1 MPADEGFVPSPAAD
15 AAPQPPLWRA
25 LRLSPCA
32 CGPRDLVR
40 LRRPEWLRRLV
51 PSRRLY
57 RCPHCGTT
65 VFYGR

>member
-1 MPADEGFVPSPAAD
+1 MPADEGFLPSPAAHD
-15 AAPQPPLWRA
+15 APQPPLWRA
-25 LRLSPCA
+25 LRLSPCQ

-40 LRRPEWLRRLV
+40 LRRPEWLRWLV

-65 VFYGR
+65 VLYGR

>member
-1 MPADEGFVPSPAAD
+1 MHADEGLLPSRAD
-15 AAPQPPLWRA
+15 HETPQPIAWRTI
-25 LRLSPCA
+25 RLSPCE

-40 LRRPEWLRRLV
+40 LRRPEWLRWLV

-57 RCPHCGTT
+57 RCPHCHAT

>member
-1 MPADEGFVPSPAAD
+1 MPADEGFVSSPAAH
-15 AAPQPPLWRA
+15 ASPQPASWRT
-25 LRLSPCA
+25 LRLSPCD

-40 LRRPEWLRRLV
+40 LRRPEWLRWLF
-51 PSRRLY
+51 PTRRLY

>member
-1 MPADEGFVPSPAAD
+1 MPADGGLLPSHAD
-15 AAPQPPLWRA
+15 EATTRRFSLRA

-40 LRRPEWLRRLV
+40 LRRPGWLRWLV

-57 RCPHCGTT
+57 QCPHCGTT

>member
-1 MPADEGFVPSPAAD
+1 MQADEGLDPSRAED
-15 AAPQPPLWRA
+15 ALQPTLWRN
-25 LRLSPCA
+25 LRLSPCE

-40 LRRPEWLRRLV
+40 LRRPEWLRWLV

-57 RCPHCGTT
+57 RCPHCGST

>member
-1 MPADEGFVPSPAAD
+1 MHAHHGIHAIPGETPAALL
-15 AAPQPPLWRA
+15 PSLRT
-25 LRLSPCA
+25 LRLSPCD

-57 RCPHCGTT
+57 RCPHCGAT

>member
-1 MPADEGFVPSPAAD
+1 MQADDGIDPAHLAN
-15 AAPQPPLWRA
+15 APRPPLWRA
-25 LRLSPCA
+25 LRFDPCD

-57 RCPHCGTT
+57 RCPHCGST